1 MSLFDQKEVM
11 KMYNVFNR
19 WFGYFKERKVAIP
32 TSFNANILLNI
43 MIVLF
48 NTQDALAITQSLY
61 FWYEYCSLFSPD
73 VNAYFFNF
81 LVKFFFFKLILH
93 WSRNVREAFLFFLCH
108 RVVLTLELR
117 KCTPIYEQLIVTVNL
132 YLNVI
137 SQISQAYQQRLFT
150 FNRLDKAQKRHQS
163 VRAIKED
170 ILQTVEKTDKAKLHH
185 NFFRDIPAFKEL
197 FVQYLKD
204 FVVLHDYFKPDKTLT
219 PHVEEDGSVNVSID
233 NINTQ
238 ELQTMTEMKF
248 LRLNP
253 HSMERFPVSTV
264 RISEMQYCPIAIA
277 DFQTHLRNYFTL
289 KNESSTFNESILP
302 KLTMKLPIDEF
313 ESMSEEDKA
322 W

>member
-1 MSLFDQKEVM
+1 
-11 KMYNVFNR
+11 MYKVFNR

-117 KCTPIYEQLIVTVNL
+117 KCTPIYEQLVVTVNQ

-137 SQISQAYQQRLFT
+137 NLISQSYQQRLFT
-150 FNRLDKAQKRHQS
+150 FNRLDKSQKRHQS
-163 VRAIKED
+163 VQAIKEGV
-170 ILQTVEKTDKAKLHH
+170 LQTVEKTNRSKLQQ
-185 NFFRDIPAFKEL
+185 NFFRDVPAFKDL

-204 FVVLHDYFKPDKTLT
+204 CVVLHDYFNSDKNSAPLADQ
-219 PHVEEDGSVNVSID
+219 DGSANMSIE
-233 NINTQ
+233 NINPQ
-238 ELQTMTEMKF
+238 ELQTMTEMNF
-248 LRLNP
+248 LRFDL
-253 HSMERFPVSTV
+253 HSMERFPISIVKT
-264 RISEMQYCPIAIA
+264 SEMQYCPVAIA
-277 DFQTHLRNYFTL
+277 DFQTHLRNYFAL
-289 KNESSTFNESILP
+289 KNEAATFNESILP

-313 ESMSEEDKA
+313 ESMSEEDQA